1 MPTFD
6 QVKNKVLRMMA
17 KNYNITT
24 ADDGDVILRH
34 ESAALSVSVVEWHP
48 DQEGLNTVVKVS
60 APILWEVKRTAA
72 LYEWVATTG
81 QTYLFGRTACN
92 AGADASL
99 TNIAFEQ
106 NILGDNL
113 DEPELVT
120 TVTALLAIANNL
132 DDELQKKFGG
142 KRTSDS

>member
-1 MPTFD
+1 MPTVD

-24 ADDGDVILRH
+24 SDDGDVILRH

-99 TNIAFEQ
+99 TNVEFEQ

-113 DEPELVT
+113 DEPAEVNQFYMNLV
-120 TVTALLAIANNL
+120 NDL
-132 DDELQKKFGG
+132 DDELQKVYGG
-142 KRTSDS
+142 KKTSDL